1 MGLVVRFRLLW
12 CFWILFSLGCCGI
25 FSLYKKMSLCE
36 SNFLIRL
43 KIEITPE
50 AGRVPKQEKTEQVP
64 HYTRVPPEEEN
75 EVPYLF

>member
-1 MGLVVRFRLLW
+1 
-12 CFWILFSLGCCGI
+12 
-25 FSLYKKMSLCE
+25 MSLI
-36 SNFLIRL
+36 SLIRL